1 MMKVGDENG
10 NTILNIVL
18 KNNHFEPIDIFDN
31 VSNNMD
37 VFHKWCVDND
47 TK

>member
-1 MMKVGDENG
+1 MMMKVGDENG

-18 KNNHFEPIDIFDN
+18 KNDHFEPIDIFDI

-37 VFHKWCVDND
+37 VFHK
-47 TK
+47 